1 MKVVILA
8 GGFGSRISEES
19 SVKPKPLIEIGHRP
33 ILWHIMKIYSAYG
46 LNDFIICLGYK
57 GYLIKE
63 FFANYFLSMSDVTFD
78 LANNKMEVH
87 QKWSEPWRVTLVD
100 TGDASMTGGRLR
112 RVRNY
117 LDQETFCMTYG
128 DGLADVDLRKLIDF
142 HRTEKTLAT
151 LTAVQPPGRF
161 GAFMLGEEQSRIQHF
176 REKPQG
182 DGAWINGGF
191 FVLEPGA
198 IDYIADDATVWEREP
213 MQNLA
218 RDKQLCAYKHV
229 GFWQSMDTLRD
240 KMVLE
245 ELWSK
250 PNPPW
255 KVWKPIR
262 PAQ

>member
-112 RVRNY
+112 RVREY

-128 DGLADVDLRKLIDF
+128 DGLAD
-142 HRTEKTLAT
+142 
-151 LTAVQPPGRF
+151 
-161 GAFMLGEEQSRIQHF
+161 
-176 REKPQG
+176 
-182 DGAWINGGF
+182 
-191 FVLEPGA
+191 
-198 IDYIADDATVWEREP
+198 
-213 MQNLA
+213 
-218 RDKQLCAYKHV
+218 
-229 GFWQSMDTLRD
+229 
-240 KMVLE
+240 
-245 ELWSK
+245 
-250 PNPPW
+250 
-255 KVWKPIR
+255 
-262 PAQ
+262 